1 MVSKKEKDAENGLQ
15 VFAIMGIIWTIGFLY
30 LAWDGALSDLGMSQ
44 LSLSCC
50 NSVNILFSLI
60 FLATWRYTK
69 KENRMK
75 DYLEDYFTKNES
87 VTVEHMIEKF
97 RLSQS
102 SAIRAINAWVMV
114 TSVKGEYD
122 VMTGVYTK
130 EPEEE
135 VLSFCPNCGKKMVS
149 NEGDKWCLDCQ
160 EI

>member
-1 MVSKKEKDAENGLQ
+1 
-15 VFAIMGIIWTIGFLY
+15 
-30 LAWDGALSDLGMSQ
+30 
-44 LSLSCC
+44 
-50 NSVNILFSLI
+50 
-60 FLATWRYTK
+60 
-69 KENRMK
+69 MK

-87 VTVEHMIEKF
+87 VTVEHMNEKF